1 MKTKKTLALVLVLAL
16 LCAVCMTAC
25 SGGST
30 SAPAS
35 SAGGETSAAPTES
48 AASGDDSAS
57 SGDTIKIGVLEP
69 MTGANASGGIIEVEG
84 IQMANE
90 DYPEVLGKKIELVIE
105 DNKSDKVES
114 ANAASKLVNQDKV
127 CAVIG
132 SWGSSLCL
140 GAGSVFQDAQVPAVA
155 ASATN
160 PLVTQGNDYYFRI
173 CFIDPYQGTVMAK
186 YAYDQ
191 GYRKIAIIKEI
202 SNDYS
207 VGLASYFVTAFQE
220 LTGDENCIVSE
231 TSYNTGDQDFTAQ
244 VTEMASKAPDAIFA
258 PGNYTESALIIK
270 QAKAQGIDIPILGG
284 DTWEVPEFIEIGGSD
299 VEGIILSTFFD
310 AQAVF
315 TDKTAAFVEAYK
327 AKYGK
332 DPAGYTAL
340 GYDVYCLIVDAI
352 ERAGSTD
359 PQAIRDAIATTQD
372 FVGVAGNITLD
383 ENGDAVKPVVMKKV
397 ENGQFVYHSLVE
409 AE

>member
-1 MKTKKTLALVLVLAL
+1 MKTAKTLAVALALAL
-16 LCAVCMTAC
+16 LCALCLSAC
-25 SGGST
+25 A
-30 SAPAS
+30 APAAS
-35 SAGGETSAAPTES
+35 NAP
-48 AASGDDSAS
+48 AASGAVATSGTGGAA

-69 MTGANASGGIIEVEG
+69 LTGANASGGAIEVEG
-84 IQMANE
+84 IQMANQ
-90 DYPEVLGKKIELVIE
+90 DYPEVLGKKIELVIA

-127 CAVIG
+127 CAVVG

-140 GAGSVFQDAQVPAVA
+140 GASSVFQDAKVPAVA

-191 GYRKIAIIKEI
+191 GYRKVGIIKEI

-207 VGLASYFVTAFQE
+207 VGLASYFVTAFKE

-244 VTEMASKAPDAIFA
+244 VTETASKNPDAIFA

-270 QAKAQGIDIPILGG
+270 QARAQGIQTPILGG

-299 VEGIILSTFFD
+299 VEGTLLSTFFD

-315 TDKTAAFVEAYK
+315 TDKTAGFVEAYK

-332 DPAGYTAL
+332 EPAGYTAL
-340 GYDVYCLIVDAI
+340 GYDTYCMIVDAI

-359 PQAIRDAIATTQD
+359 PQAIRDAIATTKD

-383 ENGDAVKPVVMKKV
+383 ENGDAVKPVVMKIVKDG
-397 ENGQFVYHSLVE
+397 EFTYHSLVE
-409 AE
+409 AAQ